1 MNESR
6 SVLSY
11 FSIAAVT
18 NDYKPGDLEQ
28 MYFLTVQE
36 IWNPKTCH
44 WAKIKVLTGLPSWQG
59 SCQGEHIPLL
69 FPASGGC
76 PCSLRM
82 TSFHPQSK
90 QWLIEPSSRGITGLL
105 HHISFSISGL
115 PSLTNRLFDDIGLTQ
130 IIQNFSSVQSLS
142 RVRFFV
148 TPWTAA
154 RQTSLSIT
162 NSWSLPKLMSIEL
175 VMASNHLILCHPL
188 LFLPSIFPSIRV
200 FSNELVL
207 RMRWPK
213 YWSFSFSI
221 SPSHEYSGLISFRID

>member
-36 IWNPKTCH
+36 IWSPKTCH

-148 TPWTAA
+148 TSQTAA
-154 RQTSLSIT
+154 HQGTIGGVGWIGRLG
-162 NSWSLPKLMSIEL
+162 
-175 VMASNHLILCHPL
+175 LIYT
-188 LFLPSIFPSIRV
+188 LPSVKHRANGKLLHSTGSSAWCSV
-200 FSNELVL
+200 MS
-207 RMRWPK
+207 
-213 YWSFSFSI
+213 
-221 SPSHEYSGLISFRID
+221 